1 VLHALASWQPFE
13 GSRDAQGKTVNR
25 VGREESMLS
34 GTYEFLPQDRVI
46 FGRPASEA
54 VVETADRMAKR
65 RLLIVASKTLS
76 RKTNVVSKIQVALA
90 ERCVGV
96 FDECIEHVPR
106 ASVLSLAAAVRK
118 REPDLIVTVGGG
130 TPIDT
135 VKVML
140 LAVAADIVDESGF
153 DAIRI
158 RVDAQ
163 GARVVPTIKDP
174 PLRQII
180 VPTTLSGAEFSN
192 LGGCTDPARKV
203 KDLYTGRLIGG
214 QVVILDPAATLYTPA
229 GLWLST
235 GIRAVDHAVETVCS
249 RKPQPF
255 TDATCIH
262 ALRVLSKSLPAN
274 CANPVDLAGRLDS
287 QLAVWLAT
295 TGLGRVDWGASHGI
309 GHQLGAVANVPHG
322 HCSCVM
328 LPSVLRWNRPV
339 NAAQQAV
346 VAQALGAK
354 DGDAATAVAKLA
366 ETLGQPTRLRDV
378 GVRPEHYDAIAAGA
392 MQNVFVRSNPRPIT
406 EPAQIREILEMAW

>member
-1 VLHALASWQPFE
+1 
-13 GSRDAQGKTVNR
+13 
-25 VGREESMLS
+25 MLS
-34 GTYEFLPQDRVI
+34 GVYEFLPQDRVI

-54 VVETADRMAKR
+54 VAETADRMAKR
-65 RLLIVASKTLS
+65 RLLIVASRTLN
-76 RKTNVVSKIQVALA
+76 RKTDVVSKIRSALG
-90 ERCVGV
+90 ERCLGV
-96 FDECIEHVPR
+96 FDECVEHVPR
-106 ASVLSLAAAVRK
+106 ASVLALASAVRNS
-118 REPDLIVTVGGG
+118 EPDLIVTVGGG

-140 LAVAADIVDESGF
+140 LALAAGVNDEAGF
-153 DAIRI
+153 DGMRI
-158 RVDAQ
+158 RVGTD
-163 GARVVPTIKDP
+163 GTRVVPAIKDS
-174 PLRQII
+174 PLRQVI

-192 LGGCTDPARKV
+192 LGGCTDPVRKV

-214 QVVILDPAATLYTPA
+214 QVVILDPAVTVYTPP

-235 GIRAVDHAVETVCS
+235 GIRAVDHAVETICS

-262 ALRVLSKSLPAN
+262 ALQLLAISLPAN
-274 CANPVDLAGRLDS
+274 HADPADLAGRLDS

-328 LPSVLRWNRPV
+328 LPSVLRWNRSV
-339 NAAQQAV
+339 NAPQQAV
-346 VAQALGAK
+346 VAQAMGAG
-354 DGDAATAVAKLA
+354 DGDAAAAVAKLV
-366 ETLGQPTRLRDV
+366 ESLGQPTRLRDV
-378 GVRPEHYDAIAAGA
+378 GVRPQHYDAIADGA

-406 EPAQIREILEMAW
+406 EPAQVREMLEMAW

>member
-1 VLHALASWQPFE
+1 
-13 GSRDAQGKTVNR
+13 
-25 VGREESMLS
+25 MLS
-34 GTYEFLPQDRVI
+34 GSYEFLPQDRVI
-46 FGRPASEA
+46 FGRPAANA
-54 VVETADRMAKR
+54 VVETADRLAKR

-76 RKTNVVSKIQVALA
+76 RKTNVVSKIQTALA
-90 ERCVGV
+90 QRCIGV

-106 ASVLSLAAAVRK
+106 ASVLLLAAAVRK
-118 REPDLIVTVGGG
+118 CDPDLIVTVGGG

-135 VKVML
+135 VKVTL
-140 LAVAADIVDESGF
+140 LAMAAGVSDESGF
-153 DAIRI
+153 DAVRI
-158 RVDAQ
+158 RVEAD
-163 GARVVPTIKDP
+163 GSRVVPAIKDP
-174 PLRQII
+174 PVRQII
-180 VPTTLSGAEFSN
+180 VPTTLSGVEFSN
-192 LGGCTDPARKV
+192 LGGCTDPVRKV

-214 QVVILDPAATLYTPA
+214 QVVILDPAATVFTPL

-235 GIRAVDHAVETVCS
+235 GIRAVDHAVETICS

-255 TDATCIH
+255 TDATCIL
-262 ALRVLSKSLPAN
+262 ALRLLSKSLPAN
-274 CANPVDLAGRLDS
+274 HANPSDLSGRLDS

-328 LPSVLRWNRPV
+328 LPSVLRWNLSA
-339 NAAQQAV
+339 NAAQQAM

-354 DGDAATAVAKLA
+354 DGDAAMAIAKLV
-366 ETLGQPTRLRDV
+366 EGLGQPTRLREV

-406 EPAQIREILEMAW
+406 NSAQVREILAMAW

>member
-1 VLHALASWQPFE
+1 
-13 GSRDAQGKTVNR
+13 
-25 VGREESMLS
+25 MLS
-34 GTYEFLPQDRVI
+34 GVYEFLPQDRVI

-54 VVETADRMAKR
+54 VAETADRMTKR
-65 RLLIVASKTLS
+65 RLLIVASKSLN
-76 RKTNVVSKIQVALA
+76 RKTDVVSKIQSALG
-90 ERCVGV
+90 ERCVGL
-96 FDECIEHVPR
+96 FDECVEHVPR
-106 ASVLSLAAAVRK
+106 ASVLALAAVVRNC
-118 REPDLIVTVGGG
+118 EPDLIVTVGGG

-140 LAVAADIVDESGF
+140 LALAAGVEDEVGF
-153 DAIRI
+153 EGMRI
-158 RVDAQ
+158 RL
-163 GARVVPTIKDP
+163 GADGTRLVPAIGDP
-174 PLRQII
+174 PLRQVI

-214 QVVILDPAATLYTPA
+214 QVVILDPAVTVYTPP

-235 GIRAVDHAVETVCS
+235 GIRAVDHAVETICS

-262 ALRVLSKSLPAN
+262 ALRLLSKSLPAN
-274 CANPVDLAGRLDS
+274 HADPADLAGRLNS

-328 LPSVLRWNRPV
+328 LPSVLRWNSVV
-339 NAAQQAV
+339 NAPQQAV
-346 VAQALGAK
+346 VAQAMGASN
-354 DGDAATAVAKLA
+354 GDAATAVATLV
-366 ETLGQPTRLRDV
+366 ESLGQPTRLRDV
-378 GVRPEHYDAIAAGA
+378 GVRPEHYDAIANGA

-406 EPAQIREILEMAW
+406 DPAQIRQMLEMAW

>member
-1 VLHALASWQPFE
+1 
-13 GSRDAQGKTVNR
+13 
-25 VGREESMLS
+25 MLS
-34 GTYEFLPQDRVI
+34 GTYEFLPQDSVI

>member
-1 VLHALASWQPFE
+1 
-13 GSRDAQGKTVNR
+13 
-25 VGREESMLS
+25 MLS
-34 GTYEFLPQDRVI
+34 GVYEFLPQDRVI

-54 VVETADRMAKR
+54 VAETADRMAKR
-65 RLLIVASKTLS
+65 RLLIVASRTLN
-76 RKTNVVSKIQVALA
+76 RNTDVVSKIRSALG
-90 ERCVGV
+90 ERCLGV
-96 FDECIEHVPR
+96 FDECVEHVPR
-106 ASVLSLAAAVRK
+106 ASVLALAAAVRNS
-118 REPDLIVTVGGG
+118 EPDLIVTVGGG

-140 LAVAADIVDESGF
+140 LALAAAVDDEPGF
-153 DAIRI
+153 DGVRI
-158 RVDAQ
+158 RV
-163 GARVVPTIKDP
+163 GADGTRVVPAIKDP

-214 QVVILDPAATLYTPA
+214 QVVILDPAVTVYTPP

-235 GIRAVDHAVETVCS
+235 GIRAVDHAVETICS
-249 RKPQPF
+249 RRPQPF

-262 ALRVLSKSLPAN
+262 ALRLLSRSLPAN
-274 CANPVDLAGRLDS
+274 HADPADLAGRLDS

-328 LPSVLRWNRPV
+328 LPSVLRWNSSV
-339 NAAQQAV
+339 NAPQQAV
-346 VAQALGAK
+346 VAQVMGAG
-354 DGDAATAVAKLA
+354 DGDAAAAVAKLVKS
-366 ETLGQPTRLRDV
+366 LGLPTRLRDV
-378 GVRPEHYDAIAAGA
+378 GVQPQHYDAIADGA

-406 EPAQIREILEMAW
+406 EPAQVREMLEMAW